1 MAESKQAVD
10 AGKQPLTIEKPPA
23 DYQKAK
29 PTENL
34 WTIMIYHSGES
45 SLSEELVWSLKEM
58 IRVGTPARVEV
69 IALMDTL
76 SPNLWKFTIPENSAS
91 RRKTAGKRG
100 QENIS
105 DELEENGIFNSRNVK
120 VDKNPVFL
128 NSDKPD
134 YIISDEESDAENQVR
149 NNLGRTNLA
158 SSRLLRNFIIQTIRQ
173 HRATHYMLIL
183 SGHGHG
189 MIGKTFL
196 LDEGSGRFL
205 SVPRLNWAL
214 SEVVEEIGE
223 FFKQNR
229 PTEQPVDPRI
239 DILGFDSCGMLTAE
253 ISNLLKDEVKYIVGS
268 QGFMQTSGWPYHLIL
283 DYLKSKP
290 NARPDELAVAT
301 VERCVRYYADFSRVG
316 VSLDMSVVEL
326 KRVVEG
332 GTKSFPDWQALTQA
346 IKNLSTKLAAKA
358 LEAQTVNGSPFQQDR
373 YPKFRHIVNAVISAH
388 WYAQAYAAQ
397 EYVDLLDFCKQLKL
411 AAPDELGGECNAVMN
426 AVEKVVIRNCC
437 AGGEFQHSHG
447 LSLYFPWDAADEDLF
462 RYSRFKP
469 RNTKKT
475 LLTPFNYETFW
486 GEFLWEFIY
495 ATRRKPREGKGELIF
510 MPPPGYRDHRT
521 DHYANLYINA
531 DKVSPEDYIISPPKF
546 RDNPQTLRGK
556 PQTLRDMPPGLRDNP
571 QTLRDNPQTLRDN
584 PQTLRDNPQ
593 TLRDNPQTLRD
604 NPQTLRFGAEMAPFA
619 KVKNP
624 SMVYYDDLCEAP
636 ENKKKTGSEK

>member
-1 MAESKQAVD
+1 MANSNQVND
-10 AGKQPLTIEKPPA
+10 AGKQPETP
-23 DYQKAK
+23 AK
-29 PTENL
+29 PAAGDLKVEPPVRKPIENL

-69 IALMDTL
+69 VALMDTL
-76 SPNLWKFTIPENSAS
+76 SPNLWKFTIAANSAN
-91 RRKTAGKRG
+91 RRKASFYGDK
-100 QENIS
+100 QNLS
-105 DELEENGIFNSRNVK
+105 NELEENGIFNSRNVK
-120 VDKNPVFL
+120 VDKNPVFS
-128 NSDKPD
+128 NS
-134 YIISDEESDAENQVR
+134 EESAYKTRADETSAENEVR

-158 SSRLLRNFIIQTIRQ
+158 SSRLLRNFIIQTIRE

-214 SEVVEEIGE
+214 SQVVEEIGE

-229 PTEQPVDPRI
+229 PTEEPVDPRI

-268 QGFMQTSGWPYHLIL
+268 QGFMQNSGWPYHLIL
-283 DYLKSKP
+283 DYLKS
-290 NARPDELAVAT
+290 NSTARPDELAAAT
-301 VERCVRYYADFSRVG
+301 AERCVRYYADFSRVG

-332 GTKSFPDWQALTQA
+332 EKKSFPDWGALTQA
-346 IKNLSTKLAAKA
+346 IKSLSTKLASQA
-358 LEAQTVNGSPFQQDR
+358 LEAQTLYASASQEER
-373 YPKFRHIVNAVISAH
+373 YPKCRHIVNAVISAH
-388 WYAQAYAAQ
+388 WYAQAYAGQ
-397 EYVDLLDFCKQLKL
+397 EYVDLWDFCKQLKL
-411 AAPDELGGECNAVMN
+411 AAPDELGAECNAVMN

-447 LSLYFPWDAADEDLF
+447 LSLYFPWDAVDEDLF
-462 RYSRFKP
+462 RYSRFRP
-469 RNTKKT
+469 RKGKKV
-475 LLTPFNYETFW
+475 LLTPFNAQTFW

-495 ATRRKPREGKGELIF
+495 ATRRKAREGNGEIIF

-531 DKVSPEDYIISPPKF
+531 DKVTPEDYIISPPKF
-546 RDNPQTLRGK
+546 RDNPQTLRDK

-593 TLRDNPQTLRD
+593 TLRDNPQTLR
-604 NPQTLRFGAEMAPFA
+604 FGSEMAPFA

-624 SMVYYDDLCEAP
+624 SMVFFDDLCSAP
-636 ENKKKTGSEK
+636 EDNKKTVDKE